1 MIGAEDPQV
10 TRRLADGNVIPCL
23 GLGVWQVDPG
33 ETTEEAV
40 SHALAVGYRHVDTA
54 QIYRNEEG
62 VGRAIKASGLPR
74 QEIFVT
80 TKFDPR
86 RRHAEKE
93 AERSLERLGV
103 DYVDLYLVHWPQGGP
118 TWAWPEMERARER
131 GLARSIGVS
140 NFDADELAAVLAA
153 ADAPPVVNQVEFNPF
168 AFRRQLQEQSER
180 EGVAI
185 EAYSPLT
192 TGRNLGD
199 PVLAEVAA
207 RVKRTPAQVL
217 LRWALQHD
225 TIVLPKS
232 VGPER
237 IEENAAIF
245 DFKLNDAEMSVLDAL
260 DRTGGTSIAREGKWW

>member
-10 TRRLADGNVIPCL
+10 TRRLADGNVIPRL

-33 ETTEEAV
+33 QTTEEAL

-62 VGRAIKASGLPR
+62 VGRAIKASGIPR
-74 QEIFVT
+74 EEIFVT

-86 RRHAEKE
+86 RQHAEKE
-93 AERSLERLGV
+93 AEGSLERLGI

-140 NFDADELAAVLAA
+140 NFDTDELAAVLAG

-199 PVLAEVAA
+199 AVLAEVAA
-207 RVKRTPAQVL
+207 RVNRTPAQVL

-232 VGPER
+232 VRPER

-245 DFKLNDAEMSVLDAL
+245 DFELNDAEMSVLDAL
-260 DRTGGTSIAREGKWW
+260 DRTGGTSSAREGKWW